1 MTAGNSLS
9 ENECFSRRKW
19 TSTTLSSA
27 AKNAAAITY
36 HGTTTGGVTGTCSR
50 RNATYSPMAAA
61 ARSAM
66 NRATRTGAGVR
77 RSSPARVAGP
87 VRGGRRREWL
97 GPGALAPRSVSSI
110 SHSVCSGPDG
120 RRRMASFYTRGEP
133 TGRSLKVPSA
143 TLTSPRCRAGR
154 PGRPR
159 AGTLWDPPNQHEHDR
174 SP

>member
-77 RSSPARVAGP
+77 RSSPAPRPAPSAG
-87 VRGGRRREWL
+87 VGGANDGTRGGRAPVRVEHL
-97 GPGALAPRSVSSI
+97 ALRVQR
-110 SHSVCSGPDG
+110 PDG
-120 RRRMASFYTRGEP
+120 RRRMATFYTR
-133 TGRSLKVPSA
+133 
-143 TLTSPRCRAGR
+143 AGQQAA
-154 PGRPR
+154 P
-159 AGTLWDPPNQHEHDR
+159 
-174 SP
+174 

>member
-36 HGTTTGGVTGTCSR
+36 HGTTTGGVTGTCWR

-66 NRATRTGAGVR
+66 NRATRTGAGMR
-77 RSSPARVAGP
+77 RSSRAPSRPRPRGSAARV
-87 VRGGRRREWL
+87 V
-97 GPGALAPRSVSSI
+97 GPGPAAPRSVSSI
-110 SHSVCSGPDG
+110 SHSVCSGP
-120 RRRMASFYTRGEP
+120 
-133 TGRSLKVPSA
+133 
-143 TLTSPRCRAGR
+143 
-154 PGRPR
+154 
-159 AGTLWDPPNQHEHDR
+159 
-174 SP
+174 